1 MQRGHIAARANPLE
15 TLALA
20 DVQDVLNPSLRPH
33 QAMHYAAFGLNI
45 LSEIVLPELQV
56 ATQEAIEPDV
66 EVRMGALG
74 GEGWDQIVGI
84 EADAFRLRV
93 AGTGRFE
100 VIGGRAV
107 TVDPEVGA
115 SPAEVRAFLLGTVFG
130 ALFQQR
136 GVLALHASAL
146 AVGEQEAIAF
156 LGESG
161 AGKSTMAMA
170 MNARGHKLLCDD
182 VCVMLEG
189 ADGAAVTWPGVRR
202 LKLWTRSIEAGGGSI
217 DGLEPVL
224 QREDKFHV
232 PTELVA
238 AYRAH
243 RLRRIYLLAPA
254 IAETPRITR
263 LRGAE
268 AVQALISHT
277 FRGRMVPFMEASE
290 RHFRACL
297 ALLGRCG
304 VYRLE
309 RPWDLARV
317 EMSCD
322 AIEQHLREE

>member
-1 MQRGHIAARANPLE
+1 MQRGRMAARANPLE

-20 DVQDVLNPSLRPH
+20 DEQDVLNPSPRPRP
-33 QAMHYAAFGLNI
+33 AMHYAAFGLTI
-45 LSEIVLPELQV
+45 LSEITLPELQPAPPPYV
-56 ATQEAIEPDV
+56 EPDV
-66 EVRMGALG
+66 VVRLG
-74 GEGWDQIVGI
+74 TLSGDGWDQIVGI

-100 VIGGRAV
+100 VVGGRMV
-107 TVDPEVGA
+107 TVDAEASA

-136 GVLALHASAL
+136 GVLALHSS
-146 AVGEQEAIAF
+146 AVGVGVDDAIAF

-170 MNARGHKLLCDD
+170 MNARGHELLCDD
-182 VCVMLEG
+182 VCVVLDG
-189 ADGAAVTWPGVRR
+189 PDGAAVTWPGVRR
-202 LKLWTRSIEAGGGSI
+202 LKLWTRSIEAGGRSI
-217 DGLEPVL
+217 EGLEPVL

-232 PTELVA
+232 PTDLVA
-238 AYRAH
+238 SYRPH
-243 RLRRIYLLAPA
+243 RLRRIYLLMPGDGAAPS
-254 IAETPRITR
+254 ITR

-268 AVQALISHT
+268 AVQALVSHT

-297 ALLGRCG
+297 ALLGRCA

-309 RPWDLARV
+309 RPWDLSRV
-317 EMSCD
+317 EISCD
-322 AIEQHLREE
+322 AIEQHLLGE